1 MESSM
6 DRFQDSAKKG
16 FDFLKSRAQETVAV
30 QKLNS
35 NIRELEDRRDQCL
48 LDLGHRVLAMFDQPE
63 FDKEAL
69 RDRVME
75 VQRLNSELEGATA
88 EYQSVK
94 TQLKSSV
101 EEILP
106 TTGRGSRSGPEPP
119 EYEATS

>member
-1 MESSM
+1 M

-16 FDFLKSRAQETVAV
+16 FDFLKSRAKETVAV

-48 LDLGHRVLAMFDQPE
+48 MDLGHRVLAMFDQPE

-69 RDRVME
+69 RDRVVE
-75 VQRLNSELEGATA
+75 VQRLNAELEGTTA

-94 TQLKSSV
+94 TQLKTSV
-101 EEILP
+101 EDILP
-106 TTGRGSRSGPEPP
+106 NSGGRGPGPAPP
-119 EYEATS
+119 NYEANP